1 MWYVIKTAAGREEAA
16 CHKCKNAF
24 PESAYRELFVPSYE
38 KPFYR
43 DGSWIVSRVALFP
56 GYLFADTDEA
66 HSEGIRRILESQ
78 MSSTAQPVCAGEDFV
93 PVYEDEQAFL
103 AGLMDERHVISISR
117 GDMIGNRLV
126 VHEGPLKHHT
136 GKISWI
142 NRHKRMA
149 GLKAYLLR
157 EERNIKVGL
166 EIIHKTGAKAG

>member
-1 MWYVIKTAAGREEAA
+1 MWYVIQTASGREEVV
-16 CHKCKNAF
+16 CGKCKIAF
-24 PESAYRELFVPSYE
+24 PEGTCTDIFVPMCDRPYYRQGMWFSVR
-38 KPFYR
+38 KP
-43 DGSWIVSRVALFP
+43 LFP
-56 GYLFADTDEA
+56 GYLFADTDA
-66 HSEGIRRILESQ
+66 DHSEGIRRILESQ
-78 MSSTAQPVCAGEDFV
+78 MSSTAQPVCAGDDFV

-103 AGLMDERHVISISR
+103 AGLMDEHHVISISR
-117 GDMIGNRLV
+117 GDVIGDRLV